1 MPDTSQWRNTR
12 YDRSQLAVEHLL
24 ERPDGTCAQ
33 SVSEIARGAIGPYRI
48 GGVVGPEFAV
58 MKILDFLNF
67 EGIIAS
73 LDADTKEGVLVELVE
88 PIARGN
94 AAVDKDRLVK
104 ILIERENLGSTG
116 IGGGIAIPHGTF
128 EGLDHLAA
136 SFGRSSG
143 GVDFNSM
150 DNKPTHLFFLLV
162 APKNSAGEHLKA
174 LARISRLF
182 KDPILKRDL
191 QRAESANEIYSL
203 LEESDHRLP

>member
-1 MPDTSQWRNTR
+1 
-12 YDRSQLAVEHLL
+12 
-24 ERPDGTCAQ
+24 
-33 SVSEIARGAIGPYRI
+33 
-48 GGVVGPEFAV
+48 

-88 PIARGN
+88 PIAQDN
-94 AAVDKDRLVK
+94 SSVDKDRLVK

-128 EGLDHLAA
+128 EGLDHLVA
-136 SFGRSSG
+136 SFGRSPG
-143 GVDFNSM
+143 GIDFNSM
-150 DNKPTHLFFLLV
+150 DNRPAHLFFLLV

-191 QRAESANEIYSL
+191 QQAESAAEIYSL